1 MTVEFECGF
10 SIYPPLPPTPSN
22 QSLYALFLARLRT
35 TFPSRTHPSTFK
47 PLLITDADTAFYYF
61 TLPKY
66 PKIPANPEHCN
77 FFLSFCLSFGNGG
90 LPREVAVSHVLE
102 VLAIAKE
109 YFGERVRYWN
119 GMHRMRCN
127 KQWGYYTLADVKE
140 AEAEV
145 RKLCRSI
152 DFKITVLE
160 TVVETP
166 DENNVVEVGPL
177 ALLG

>member
-22 QSLYALFLARLRT
+22 HFHYALFLSRLRT
-35 TFPSRTHPSTFK
+35 TFSPRNHPSTSN
-47 PLLITDADTAFYYF
+47 PLLITDADSAFYYF

-77 FFLSFCLSFGNGG
+77 YFLSFRLSFGN
-90 LPREVAVSHVLE
+90 
-102 VLAIAKE
+102 
-109 YFGERVRYWN
+109 
-119 GMHRMRCN
+119 
-127 KQWGYYTLADVKE
+127 DVEE
-140 AEAEV
+140 AEEEV
-145 RKLCRSI
+145 RMLCKAMIPNSMV
-152 DFKITVLE
+152 TE

-166 DENNVVEVGPL
+166 EEENVVEVGAL

>member
-10 SIYPPLPPTPSN
+10 SIYPPLPLTPSS

-35 TFPSRTHPSTFK
+35 KFSSRTHPSTSK
-47 PLLITDADTAFYYF
+47 PLLITDADTAFYFF
-61 TLPKY
+61 TFPKY

-90 LPREVAVSHVLE
+90 LSREVAVSHVLE
-102 VLAIAKE
+102 VLAITKE

-119 GMHRMRCN
+119 GMHRMRYN
-127 KQWGYYTLADVKE
+127 KQWGYYTLKDVEE

-145 RKLCRSI
+145 KRLCMGM
-152 DFKITVLE
+152 DFKVTVLE
-160 TVVETP
+160 TVVETT

>member
-22 QSLYALFLARLRT
+22 HFHYALFLSRLRT
-35 TFPSRTHPSTFK
+35 TFSPRNHPSTSN
-47 PLLITDADTAFYYF
+47 PLLITDADSAFYYF

-77 FFLSFCLSFGNGG
+77 YFLSFRLSFGNGG
-90 LPREVAVSHVLE
+90 LPRDVAVSHVME
-102 VLAIAKE
+102 VFVIAKE
-109 YFGERVRYWN
+109 YFGERVRSWN
-119 GMHRMRCN
+119 GMHRMRRN
-127 KQWGYYTLADVKE
+127 KQWGYYTPTDVEE
-140 AEAEV
+140 AEEEV
-145 RKLCRSI
+145 RKLCKAMVPNSMV
-152 DFKITVLE
+152 TE

-166 DENNVVEVGPL
+166 EEENVVEVGAL

>member
-22 QSLYALFLARLRT
+22 QSLYSLFLARLRT
-35 TFPSRTHPSTFK
+35 TFPSQVQPSTSR
-47 PLLITDADTAFYYF
+47 PLLVTDAGNAFYYF
-61 TLPKY
+61 TFPQH

-77 FFLSFCLSFGNGG
+77 YFLSFRLSFGNGG
-90 LPREVAVSHVLE
+90 LPREVAVNHVLE
-102 VLAIAKE
+102 VFVIAKE

-127 KQWGYYTLADVKE
+127 KQWGYYTLADVEE
-140 AEAEV
+140 AETEV
-145 RKLCRSI
+145 RKLCRSM
-152 DFKITVLE
+152 DFKVAVME
-160 TVVETP
+160 TVVETL
-166 DENNVVEVGPL
+166 DENHVVEVGPL

>member
-22 QSLYALFLARLRT
+22 HFHYALFLSRLRT
-35 TFPSRTHPSTFK
+35 TFSHRNHPSISN
-47 PLLITDADTAFYYF
+47 PLLITDADSAFYYF

-77 FFLSFCLSFGNGG
+77 YFLSFRLSFGNGG
-90 LPREVAVSHVLE
+90 LPRDVAVSHIME
-102 VLAIAKE
+102 VFFIAKE
-109 YFGERVRYWN
+109 YFVERVRCWHE
-119 GMHRMRCN
+119 MHRMRRN
-127 KQWGYYTLADVKE
+127 GYYTPTVVEE
-140 AEAEV
+140 AEEEV
-145 RKLCRSI
+145 RKLCKAMIPNSMV
-152 DFKITVLE
+152 TE

-166 DENNVVEVGPL
+166 EEENVVEVGAL

>member
-10 SIYPPLPPTPSN
+10 SIYPPLPQTPSN

-35 TFPSRTHPSTFK
+35 TFSSPFNPSTAK
-47 PLLITDADTAFYYF
+47 PLLITDADSTFYYF
-61 TLPKY
+61 TFPKY

-77 FFLSFCLSFGNGG
+77 YFLSFRLSFGNGG

-102 VLAIAKE
+102 ILVIGKE

-119 GMHRMRCN
+119 GMHRMRCY
-127 KQWGYYTLADVKE
+127 KQWGYYTLADVEE

-145 RKLCRSI
+145 GKLCTSM
-152 DFKITVLE
+152 DFKVTVME
-160 TVVETP
+160 TMVETLE
-166 DENNVVEVGPL
+166 ENNVVEVGPL

>member
-1 MTVEFECGF
+1 MAVEFECGF
-10 SIYPPLPPTPSN
+10 SIYHPLPPTPSS
-22 QSLYALFLARLRT
+22 QSLYALFLAHLRT
-35 TFPSRTHPSTFK
+35 TFSSRTQPSTSK

-90 LPREVAVSHVLE
+90 LPREVAVAHVLE
-102 VLAIAKE
+102 VFVIAKE
-109 YFGERVRYWN
+109 YFGERIRYWN

-140 AEAEV
+140 TEAKV
-145 RKLCRSI
+145 SKSCRSM
-152 DFKITVLE
+152 DFKVTVLE
-160 TVVETP
+160 TVVEAL

-177 ALLG
+177 FLLG